1 MKFLNDLVA
10 GHQIGSLRPQ
20 FRRSNLHLSNDE
32 RFSELSNFSVQS
44 TCGGSIPCDN
54 ALQVVKDLVTVA
66 FVRLFP
72 HIGKVISKEHSQLIQ
87 SEHYQTHQVQCH
99 LHFRVSHE
107 KEMREGTEFKYRSC
121 SIERKNGT
129 IVPAKSWLRGSHHL

>member
-1 MKFLNDLVA
+1 MNDLLVA

-20 FRRSNLHLSNDE
+20 FNRSNLDE
-32 RFSELSNFSVQS
+32 RFSGLSKISFKN
-44 TCGGSIPCDN
+44 TCGGSIPCD
-54 ALQVVKDLVTVA
+54 LQVEKYLVTVA

-72 HIGKVISKEHSQLIQ
+72 HIGKVIKEHSQLIQ

-107 KEMREGTEFKYRSC
+107 KEMREGTEFTYRSC